1 MYFSFDCTLEEL
13 RQIIKDIEEISDRK
27 NKIIEDMKLMI
38 KDQSAELKEL
48 RSKVDRA
55 SIGFPTYPK
64 ITLKNDDITAV
75 FEDKP
80 F

>member
-13 RQIIKDIEEISDRK
+13 RQIIKDIEEMSDRK
-27 NKIIEDMKLMI
+27 NKIIEDMKLTI

-48 RSKVDRA
+48 HSKVDHA
-55 SIGFPTYPK
+55 SIGFPIYPS
-64 ITLKNDDITAV
+64 ITLNDNVTTT

-80 F
+80 Y

>member
-13 RQIIKDIEEISDRK
+13 RQIIKDIEEMSDRK
-27 NKIIEDMKLMI
+27 NKIIEDVRLMI
-38 KDQSAELKEL
+38 KDHSEELKEL

-55 SIGFPTYPK
+55 SIGFPIYPSISINDGG
-64 ITLKNDDITAV
+64 ITTTSEN
-75 FEDKP
+75 KP